1 MNKSDMKL
9 SKIYGIETKTR
20 IYIGTYLG
28 NQYTVDNDKYY
39 IFEDV
44 IEKFKP
50 NFSYF
55 MCISRKIKRYN
66 YMDFASTNIVYDLE
80 EIKENGKI
88 ARQKMEKR
96 ALDKILKKIVN
107 ETFEWQR
114 L

>member
-9 SKIYGIETKTR
+9 SKIYGVETKTR

-28 NQYTVDNDKYY
+28 NWYTVDNDKYY

-50 NFSYF
+50 NIFSYF

-80 EIKENGKI
+80 EIKENGKT
-88 ARQKMEKR
+88 ARQTMEKR
-96 ALDKILKKIVN
+96 SLDIILKRLVN
-107 ETFEWQR
+107 EMFEW
-114 L
+114 

>member
-1 MNKSDMKL
+1 MNKFDMKL
-9 SKIYGIETKTR
+9 GKIYGVETKTQ

-28 NQYTVDNDKYY
+28 NLYTVDNDKYY
-39 IFEDV
+39 MFEDV

-50 NFSYF
+50 NIFSYF

-80 EIKENGKI
+80 EIRENGKQ
-88 ARQKMEKR
+88 ARQSMEKR

-107 ETFEWQR
+107 F
-114 L
+114 

>member
-9 SKIYGIETKTR
+9 SKIYGVETKTR

-28 NQYTVDNDKYY
+28 NWYTVDNDKYY

-44 IEKFKP
+44 IEIFEP
-50 NFSYF
+50 NIFSYF

-80 EIKENGKI
+80 EIKENWQKS
-88 ARQKMEKR
+88 RQNMEQR
-96 ALDKILKKIVN
+96 ALNTVLKRLVD
-107 ETFEWQR
+107 ETFEW
-114 L
+114 